1 MKFNLNLVYLSF
13 LGEELYTTNINFYP
27 MLIIEFMKGYYTTK
41 ELYKKNNILINE
53 NLTKKLS
60 ADSLDYNLKIDNTI
74 KEARKV
80 EKRKESTNSERTAS
94 ISLSSSVIT
103 RNIDFKLEDEQPTN
117 TNKSKKRESG
127 RSSSF
132 AEIQDSE
139 INLNKEKNNKNKISI
154 KNKVK
159 SEVLEI
165 REKKTNCYNF
175 VQYFDVYLEKIL
187 YFRDGINKKEEP
199 NKINIQTEK
208 LGDIIEM

>member
-27 MLIIEFMKGYYTTK
+27 IIIIEFMKGYYTTK
-41 ELYKKNNILINE
+41 ELFEKNNILINS
-53 NLTKKLS
+53 NLTKKLC
-60 ADSLDYNLKIDNTI
+60 ADSLENNLKIDNTI
-74 KEARKV
+74 KEAKKV

-103 RNIDFKLEDEQPTN
+103 RNIDLKLDDEQPIN

-139 INLNKEKNNKNKISI
+139 INLNK
-154 KNKVK
+154 
-159 SEVLEI
+159 
-165 REKKTNCYNF
+165 
-175 VQYFDVYLEKIL
+175 
-187 YFRDGINKKEEP
+187 
-199 NKINIQTEK
+199 
-208 LGDIIEM
+208 